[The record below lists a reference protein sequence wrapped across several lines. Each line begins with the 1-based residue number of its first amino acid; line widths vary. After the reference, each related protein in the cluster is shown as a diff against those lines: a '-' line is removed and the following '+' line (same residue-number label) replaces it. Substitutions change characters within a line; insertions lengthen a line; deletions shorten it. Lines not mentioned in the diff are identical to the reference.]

1 MSGFFNDLLSGGYA
15 PHGYCLLWQPE
26 LIWTH
31 VIADLLIAAAY
42 FSIPL
47 ALVSLVRRRQ
57 DIEFGGVLWLFALF
71 ICACGST
78 HLMAVWN
85 LWHGNYGIEAIIKAL
100 TAAASVPT
108 AILLWPLINKAL
120 TIPSPGQLKLA
131 NAELAE
137 TVRDRDGVLAKL
149 TGEITQREHA
159 EAALVQAQK
168 IEAIGLLTGGIAHD
182 FNNLLQAISGNL
194 DLIRRRSDAPE
205 RVAHWAENAMK
216 GVIRGTR
223 LTGQLLS
230 FSRTQRLELRAI
242 DIHQLLSGMT
252 TLIKSSIGPKTDLFN
267 DFEEQSCVALA
278 DQTQLELALLNLAI
292 NARDAMPDGGRL
304 TISTKVVALYRDEE
318 LEPGEYCEIA
328 VTDNGAGMSP
338 EVLERALEPFYTTKG
353 VGRGTGLGLSTVFG
367 MARQSGGTLRLRSQ
381 LGNGT
386 TVTIL
391 LRKAGADDLVADS
404 DSGARPFGMPRAPR
418 HGIEV
423 MVVDDDDDVRRVM
436 TETLRALG
444 YAAPAFSSGATAL
457 RALRERQPELLVL
470 DFAMPDMDGAEV
482 ARQARDLH
490 PNLDIIFISGYA
502 DSAKLDAVM
511 EDPSA
516 LLRKPFDVTDLAR
529 MIAERLTRRVGV
541 HNGRPAPK
549 SD

>member
-1 MSGFFNDLLSGGYA
+1 MSGFFNELLSGGYA

-31 VIADLLIAAAY
+31 VIADLLIATAY

-47 ALVSLVRRRQ
+47 ALISLVRRRQ

-78 HLMAVWN
+78 HVMAVWN
-85 LWHGNYGIEAIIKAL
+85 LWHGDYGAEALIKAV

-108 AILLWPLINKAL
+108 AILLWPLIPKAL
-120 TIPSPGQLKLA
+120 AIPSPSQLQLA
-131 NAELAE
+131 NAELAA
-137 TVRDRDGVLAKL
+137 TVRERDRALANL
-149 TGEITQREHA
+149 TGEILQRETA

-194 DLIRRRSDAPE
+194 DLIRRRSDAPD

-216 GVIRGTR
+216 GVARGTR

-230 FSRTQRLELRAI
+230 FSRTQRLELKAI
-242 DIHQLLSGMT
+242 DLHQLLAGMGS
-252 TLIKSSIGPKTDLFN
+252 LIQSSVGPKTELITFLDP
-267 DFEEQSCVALA
+267 QPCVALA
-278 DQTQLELALLNLAI
+278 DQTQLELALLNLTI

-304 TISTKVVALYRDEE
+304 IVSTRIVSIERDED
-318 LEPGEYCEIA
+318 LEPGDYCEIA
-328 VTDNGAGMSP
+328 VADNGAGMSE

-353 VGRGTGLGLSTVFG
+353 LGRGTGLGLSTVFG
-367 MARQSGGTLRLRSQ
+367 MARQSGGTLRMTSQ
-381 LGNGT
+381 PGKGT

-391 LRKAGADDLVADS
+391 LRRAGSADLPADGES
-404 DSGARPFGMPRAPR
+404 EISTIGLPRAPR

-436 TETLRALG
+436 TETLRGLG
-444 YAAPAFSSGATAL
+444 YAAPAYASGASAL
-457 RALRERQPELLVL
+457 RALRERKPELLVL

-482 ARQARDLH
+482 ARQARELQ

-511 EDPSA
+511 DDPSA
-516 LLRKPFDVTDLAR
+516 LLRKPFDVADLAR
-529 MIAERLTRRVGV
+529 MIAERLTRGAS
-541 HNGRPAPK
+541 HGT
-549 SD
+549 SIT

>member
-1 MSGFFNDLLSGGYA
+1 MAGFFDDLLSGGYA

-85 LWHGNYGIEAIIKAL
+85 LWHGDYGVEALIKAL

-108 AILLWPLINKAL
+108 AIILWPLIPKAL
-120 TIPSPGQLKLA
+120 AIPSPTQLQLA
-131 NAELAE
+131 NAELAA
-137 TVRDRDGVLAKL
+137 TVRERDRALANL
-149 TGEITQREHA
+149 TGEIAQREHA

-194 DLIRRRSDAPE
+194 DLIRRRSDAPD
-205 RVAHWAENAMK
+205 RVAYWAENAMK
-216 GVIRGTR
+216 GVVRGTR

-230 FSRTQRLELRAI
+230 FSRTQRLELKAI
-242 DIHQLLSGMT
+242 DIHQLLAGMGS
-252 TLIKSSIGPKTDLFN
+252 LIQSSVGPKTELITFFD
-267 DFEEQSCVALA
+267 QQPCVVLA
-278 DQTQLELALLNLAI
+278 DQTQLELGLLNLTI

-304 TISTKVVALYRDEE
+304 IISTQIVTIQRDEDV
-318 LEPGEYCEIA
+318 EPGDYCEIA
-328 VTDNGAGMSP
+328 VVDNGAGMSE

-353 VGRGTGLGLSTVFG
+353 VGRGAGLGLSTVFG
-367 MARQSGGTLRLRSQ
+367 MARQSGGMLRLASQ
-381 LGNGT
+381 PGKGT

-391 LRKAGADDLVADS
+391 LRRAGSADLLS
-404 DSGARPFGMPRAPR
+404 DGEDRAGTSTIGLPRAPR
-418 HGIEV
+418 HGIEI

-436 TETLRALG
+436 TETLRGLG
-444 YAAPAFSSGATAL
+444 YAAPGYAGGASAL
-457 RALRERQPELLVL
+457 RALRERKPELLVL

-482 ARQARDLH
+482 ARQARELQ

-511 EDPSA
+511 DDPSA
-516 LLRKPFDVTDLAR
+516 LLRKPFDVADLAR
-529 MIAERLTRRVGV
+529 MIAERLTRGV
-541 HNGRPAPK
+541 SHR
-549 SD
+549 SSIT